1 MNKKILRYKLCMGII
16 AMEGRGFEYPADMVA
31 GSNDRIYV
39 PNRSRDVGIRGV
51 RVSILNL
58 DSEYFGSFGFYGEN
72 DGELISPRCIAE
84 SIDERLYVVDDR
96 TNKISVFDYDG
107 NFTCRFGVPG
117 KDGGEL
123 NGPSGICFDRE
134 NNFYIADTFNH
145 RIQKV
150 DSQGKFILEFGSGGD
165 GLSQLNLPW
174 GITVAPDGNVFVAD
188 WGNDLVKIYSP
199 KGEFLSF
206 YGTCGP
212 EGYPM
217 KKPSSVAIDINGNTY
232 TAEWGN
238 ECVQVAD
245 SSGNHLQTLRG
256 EATPSQWAQEFLAA
270 NHEESDARNKSD
282 LAPDLNIHNWED
294 PHTQSAHIE
303 QYFWSPVSV
312 KFDRQWRL
320 YVTESNRHRIQV
332 YEMNY

>member
-1 MNKKILRYKLCMGII
+1 MNKKILRYKLCLGII

-145 RIQKV
+145 CIQKV

-174 GITVAPDGNVFVAD
+174 GITVAPYGNVFVAD
-188 WGNDLVKIYSP
+188 WRNDRIQKFTSD
-199 KGEFLSF
+199 GEFISAF
-206 YGTCGP
+206 GKSGYGEC
-212 EGYPM
+212 EFNR
-217 KKPSSVAIDINGNTY
+217 PSSVVVDSKGNIIV
-232 TAEWGN
+232 ADWGN
-238 ECVQVAD
+238 ERIQILNPD
-245 SSGNHLQTLRG
+245 GSFKMFLQG
-256 EATPSQWAQEFLAA
+256 EATLSKWALEWL
-270 NHEESDARNKSD
+270 NVNLDEYDARKKSD
-282 LAPDLNIHNWED
+282 LYIKQLPQHLRTPYHVGSQTE
-294 PHTQSAHIE
+294 HV
-303 QYFWSPVSV
+303 FFGPVSV
-312 KFDRQWRL
+312 KLDSEDRL
-320 YVTESNRHRIQV
+320 YITEHSRSRIQI
-332 YEMNY
+332 YEQN

>member
-1 MNKKILRYKLCMGII
+1 M
-16 AMEGRGFEYPADMVA
+16 
-31 GSNDRIYV
+31 
-39 PNRSRDVGIRGV
+39 
-51 RVSILNL
+51 
-58 DSEYFGSFGFYGEN
+58 
-72 DGELISPRCIAE
+72 
-84 SIDERLYVVDDR
+84 
-96 TNKISVFDYDG
+96 
-107 NFTCRFGVPG
+107 
-117 KDGGEL
+117 
-123 NGPSGICFDRE
+123 
-134 NNFYIADTFNH
+134 
-145 RIQKV
+145 
-150 DSQGKFILEFGSGGD
+150 
-165 GLSQLNLPW
+165 
-174 GITVAPDGNVFVAD
+174 
-188 WGNDLVKIYSP
+188 KIYSP

-312 KFDRQWRL
+312 KFDRLWRL
-320 YVTESNRHRIQV
+320 YVTESNRHSIQV
-332 YEMNY
+332 YELNY